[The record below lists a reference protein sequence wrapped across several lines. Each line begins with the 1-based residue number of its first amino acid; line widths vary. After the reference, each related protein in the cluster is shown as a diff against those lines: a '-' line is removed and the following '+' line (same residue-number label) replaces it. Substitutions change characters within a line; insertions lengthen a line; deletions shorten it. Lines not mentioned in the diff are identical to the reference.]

1 MNSDNV
7 NKQKM
12 RKKLLLLTVIMMSA
26 LAGFSQEKTAVVP
39 HRIIFQVQTGDTLAH
54 KALMKQLNN
63 IISVSPDAKVEV
75 LCHGPGIEM
84 LTKSKSSVADKVK
97 GLNAKGISFV
107 ACEFTMSEK
116 NIAREEILTDAT
128 TVKYGILEIVSKQ
141 EQGWSYIKA
150 GF

>member
-1 MNSDNV
+1 MIL
-7 NKQKM
+7 M
-12 RKKLLLLTVIMMSA
+12 KKSILFLTFLVLISA
-26 LAGFSQEKTAVVP
+26 RGFAQDSTITGQ

-63 IISVSPDAKVEV
+63 IATVSPETKVEV
-75 LCHGPGIEM
+75 LCHGPGLDILVSDQTTVYKNM
-84 LTKSKSSVADKVK
+84 VQLK
-97 GLNAKGISFV
+97 AKGISFV
-107 ACEFTMSEK
+107 ACEFSMAERKVSRERIISE
-116 NIAREEILTDAT
+116 AT